1 MRDDAEFL
9 NRSSFIELDAR
20 ERALALLD
28 AGTAR
33 ELLGAFDRVQSPW
46 LAVQGVTPQADDGC
60 VVMKGMI
67 AGENAVVIAI
77 EGAFQGGSVGEVS
90 GAKIST
96 ALDLATSDNMEGIR
110 THAVLL
116 LETGGVRLQEANL
129 GLAAIAEIVASMQ
142 QLRRYVPVISVIA
155 GPVGCFGGMSLVA
168 AMSSYIVMTKG
179 ARLGMNGP
187 EVIEQESGVDEF
199 DSGDRALIWRI
210 YGGEQRFAT
219 GLIDALVED
228 DSEQMVD
235 TLTKLIRLGIPP
247 VHRSEQVG
255 FNRKRI
261 DALDASQP
269 WDPAAF
275 REMWRA
281 SHD

>member
-199 DSGDRALIWRI
+199 DSGDRALIWQI

-275 REMWRA
+275 RERWRV